1 MSEKNNMDPEFGKNL
16 LEGIQLLKSRMATS
30 NEEYFAK
37 LKEYGFDFSEEKIVE
52 DYMRVRDIKA
62 LDDSY
67 YEQYGKYIDDHQ
79 KDKLVNSDVFME
91 LMARIIPEH
100 FDIAETGDPYFI
112 EAAIDRIINTDLRS
126 VDQKEI
132 EKILQAL
139 IVFSKERDRHT
150 LEDTLEMFDLN
161 VLLKELIR
169 VCHDRNASF
178 RKLIREM
185 YECFEDMDPKIFPS
199 VYKEVKKSVR

>member
-1 MSEKNNMDPEFGKNL
+1 MSETSNMDPEFRKTL
-16 LEGIQLLKSRMATS
+16 LEGIQLMKSRMATS

-52 DYMRVRDIKA
+52 DYKRVRDIKA
-62 LDDSY
+62 LDDVY

-91 LMARIIPEH
+91 LMDRIIPEH

-126 VDQKEI
+126 ADQKEI

-139 IVFSKERDRHT
+139 IVFSKNRNCHT
-150 LEDTLEMFDLN
+150 LEDSLEMFDLN

-185 YECFEDMDPKIFPS
+185 YECFGDMDPKIFPS
-199 VYKEVKKSVR
+199 VYKEVKKSIK

>member
-1 MSEKNNMDPEFGKNL
+1 MSETSNMDPEFRKTL
-16 LEGIQLLKSRMATS
+16 LEGIQLMKSRMATS

-52 DYMRVRDIKA
+52 DYKRVRDIKA
-62 LDDSY
+62 LDDVY

-79 KDKLVNSDVFME
+79 KDKLVNSDVFMV
-91 LMARIIPEH
+91 LMDRIIPEH

-126 VDQKEI
+126 ADQKEI

-139 IVFSKERDRHT
+139 IVFSKNRNCHT
-150 LEDTLEMFDLN
+150 LEDSLDMFDLN
-161 VLLKELIR
+161 ILLKELIR

-199 VYKEVKKSVR
+199 VYKEVKKSIK

>member
-1 MSEKNNMDPEFGKNL
+1 MDPEFRKTL
-16 LEGIQLLKSRMATS
+16 LEGIQLMKSRMATS

-52 DYMRVRDIKA
+52 DYKRVRDIKA
-62 LDDSY
+62 LDDVY

-91 LMARIIPEH
+91 LMDRIIPEH

-126 VDQKEI
+126 ADQKEI

-139 IVFSKERDRHT
+139 IVFSKNRNCHT
-150 LEDTLEMFDLN
+150 LEDSLEMFDLN

-199 VYKEVKKSVR
+199 VYKEVKKSIK

>member
-52 DYMRVRDIKA
+52 DYKRVRDIKA

-91 LMARIIPEH
+91 LMDRIIPKY

-112 EAAIDRIINTDLRS
+112 EAAIDRIIDTDLRS
-126 VDQKEI
+126 ADQKEI

-139 IVFSKERDRHT
+139 IVFSKERDRHA

-169 VCHDRNASF
+169 VCHDRKASF

-199 VYKEVKKSVR
+199 VYKEVKKSVK